1 MLPSNRSQ
9 EIEQAKFIC
18 FILEKALEIQKEK
31 QVDTID
37 NFSNKISKFDQFKCI
52 FPWNQLNYLIIDK
65 LKEINQ
71 LKTLTNQVSWIINQ
85 KQKKNNIFQ
94 VNTQNVLFLRD
105 ISEDILTLKDADE
118 ELVNIFKGLN
128 RG

>member
-71 LKTLTNQVSWIINQ
+71 LKNTIKSGELYYKSKTGK
-85 KQKKNNIFQ
+85 KQ
-94 VNTQNVLFLRD
+94 
-105 ISEDILTLKDADE
+105 DILSKYSE
-118 ELVNIFKGLN
+118 RIVFKRYRRGNIDIKRCWWRLSQYIQGFK
-128 RG
+128 

>member
-1 MLPSNRSQ
+1 MLLSNRSQ

-71 LKTLTNQVSWIINQ
+71 LKNTIKSGELYYKSKTGK
-85 KQKKNNIFQ
+85 KQ
-94 VNTQNVLFLRD
+94 
-105 ISEDILTLKDADE
+105 DILSKYSE
-118 ELVNIFKGLN
+118 RIVFKRYR
-128 RG
+128 RGNFDIKRCWWRISQYIQGFK

>member
-71 LKTLTNQVSWIINQ
+71 LKNTIKSGELYYKSKTG
-85 KQKKNNIFQ
+85 KKK
-94 VNTQNVLFLRD
+94 
-105 ISEDILTLKDADE
+105 DILSKYSE
-118 ELVNIFKGLN
+118 RIVFKRYR
-128 RG
+128 RGNFDIKRCWWRISQYIQGFK

>member
-71 LKTLTNQVSWIINQ
+71 LKNTIKSGELYYKSKTGK
-85 KQKKNNIFQ
+85 KQ
-94 VNTQNVLFLRD
+94 
-105 ISEDILTLKDADE
+105 DILSKYSE
-118 ELVNIFKGLN
+118 RIVFKRYR
-128 RG
+128 RGNFEIKRCWWRISQYIQGFK

>member
-71 LKTLTNQVSWIINQ
+71 LKNTIKSGELYYKSKTGK
-85 KQKKNNIFQ
+85 KQ
-94 VNTQNVLFLRD
+94 
-105 ISEDILTLKDADE
+105 DILSKYSE
-118 ELVNIFKGLN
+118 RIVFKRYKRRHFDIKRCWWRISQYIQGFK
-128 RG
+128 

>member
-18 FILEKALEIQKEK
+18 FVLEKALEIQKEK

-71 LKTLTNQVSWIINQ
+71 LKNTIKSGELYYKLKTGK
-85 KQKKNNIFQ
+85 KQHILSKYSERIVFKRSRRRNFGIK
-94 VNTQNVLFLRD
+94 RYWWR
-105 ISEDILTLKDADE
+105 ISQYIQG
-118 ELVNIFKGLN
+118 FK
-128 RG
+128 

>member
-1 MLPSNRSQ
+1 MLLSNRSQ

-52 FPWNQLNYLIIDK
+52 FP
-65 LKEINQ
+65 
-71 LKTLTNQVSWIINQ
+71 
-85 KQKKNNIFQ
+85 
-94 VNTQNVLFLRD
+94 
-105 ISEDILTLKDADE
+105 
-118 ELVNIFKGLN
+118 
-128 RG
+128 

>member
-52 FPWNQLNYLIIDK
+52 FPGNQLNYLIIDK

-71 LKTLTNQVSWIINQ
+71 LKNTIKSGELYYKSKTGE
-85 KQKKNNIFQ
+85 KQ
-94 VNTQNVLFLRD
+94 
-105 ISEDILTLKDADE
+105 DILSKYSE
-118 ELVNIFKGLN
+118 RIVFKII
-128 RG
+128 